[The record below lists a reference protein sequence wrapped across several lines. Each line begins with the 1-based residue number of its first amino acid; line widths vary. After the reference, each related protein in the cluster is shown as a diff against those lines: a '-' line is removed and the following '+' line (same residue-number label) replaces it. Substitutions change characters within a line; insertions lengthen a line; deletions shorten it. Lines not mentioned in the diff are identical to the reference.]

1 MKTLVGLVS
10 VVVLLASCSPASENQ
25 ETWSVAGSISVPAIA
40 TDGTFGTDEAGDS
53 CELADEFEGVLPN
66 LQNTRVRITD
76 SSGQKLYDSSGRP
89 LTTAL
94 LTRGELAFGYEGSW
108 QGHDTIIGS
117 TGLLIKQAWDR
128 CIYGFRIDGLPLDRD
143 EYFISVAGLDP
154 KKLELAEDGDTRVDL
169 TLYMSR
175 GGDVVAVS
183 EGPRDKLAPVI
194 TVRY

>member
-1 MKTLVGLVS
+1 M
-10 VVVLLASCSPASENQ
+10 
-25 ETWSVAGSISVPAIA
+25 AGSISVPTIA
-40 TDGTFGTDEAGDS
+40 SEGFFGDQNFSDEAGDS
-53 CELADEFEGVLPN
+53 CELADEFDGVLPN

-108 QGHDTIIGS
+108 QGHDTIS
-117 TGLLIKQAWDR
+117 SPDVLIKQRWDR
-128 CIYGFRIDGLPLDRD
+128 CIYGFRIDGLPLDKD
-143 EYFISVAGLDP
+143 EYFISVAGLEP

-183 EGPRDKLAPVI
+183 EGPRDKLAPVG